1 MKTTNTILTFSAAL
15 AIFAAAADHQHCPRF
30 QSAPE
35 AVRKTVL
42 AEARD
47 GVIDELEIHRIEGR
61 AIYVAEV
68 EHPADLKI
76 HVDESGRL
84 IRVSEEIDATQL
96 PQAVRA
102 AIDAENGRIDDLEK
116 QTADGKVTYLAEI
129 ELPGNIEVELVIS
142 AEGKVASRI
151 EKQDD

>member
-1 MKTTNTILTFSAAL
+1 M
-15 AIFAAAADHQHCPRF
+15 
-30 QSAPE
+30 
-35 AVRKTVL
+35 
-42 AEARD
+42 
-47 GVIDELEIHRIEGR
+47 
-61 AIYVAEV
+61 
-68 EHPADLKI
+68 
-76 HVDESGRL
+76 
-84 IRVSEEIDATQL
+84 SEEIDATQL